1 MQYRA
6 FPAFAAIPAVSA
18 SSARAARSARLSA
31 LGLLAVATLVTLAP
45 QPAQAGGAYPEKP
58 VTIVV
63 PFPPGGGTDTGA
75 RLLAQRLTELW
86 GKAVVIENKPGA
98 AGQIGSDYVARAKPD
113 GYTLLM
119 GNIGTHSINPSL
131 YKSLPYDAVKG
142 FAPVSLV
149 AELPQIMV
157 TAPGNPAATVSQAIA
172 AGKRE
177 PGKITY
183 SSSGSGSSMHLAGAM
198 FARQAGVDM
207 LHVSYKGGGP
217 AVADVMA
224 GHVDYTF
231 ATLYETMGMIKGG
244 KLKAVA
250 VTGDKRAAA
259 MPNVPTVAEA
269 GLAGYEAVSWIGL
282 LAPAGT
288 PPALVG
294 KISQDVR
301 AALADPKVKQ
311 MLIDQGAVPA
321 GSTPEAFASLMARD
335 TARYAKL
342 IRELGIKV
350 E

>member
-1 MQYRA
+1 MQHRQ
-6 FPAFAAIPAVSA
+6 FPVLA
-18 SSARAARSARLSA
+18 
-31 LGLLAVATLVTLAP
+31 LLAAAALVAIAQ
-45 QPAQAGGAYPEKP
+45 QPAHAGGYPERP

-63 PFPPGGGTDTGA
+63 PFAPGGGTDTGA

-131 YKSLPYDAVKG
+131 YKSQPYDAVKS
-142 FAPVSLV
+142 FLPVSLV

-157 TAPGNPAATVSQAIA
+157 TAPGNPAATVPQAIA

-198 FARQAGVDM
+198 FARQAGIDM

-224 GHVDYTF
+224 GHVNYTF

-259 MPNVPTVAEA
+259 MPNVPTVAET

-311 MLIDQGAVPA
+311 MLLEQGAVPS
-321 GSTPEAFASLMARD
+321 GSTPEAFAALIARD
-335 TARYAKL
+335 TTRYAKL
-342 IRELGIKV
+342 IQELGIKL

>member
-1 MQYRA
+1 MQHRA
-6 FPAFAAIPAVSA
+6 FPMMA
-18 SSARAARSARLSA
+18 
-31 LGLLAVATLVTLAP
+31 LLAAAALVTIAQ
-45 QPAQAGGAYPEKP
+45 QPAHAGGYPERP

-75 RLLAQRLTELW
+75 RLLAQRLTEMW

-131 YKSLPYDAVKG
+131 YKSQPYDAVKS

-157 TAPGNPAATVSQAIA
+157 TAPGNPAATVPQAIA

-177 PGKITY
+177 PGKVTY

-198 FARQAGVDM
+198 FARQAGIDM

-224 GHVDYTF
+224 GHVNYTF

-259 MPNVPTVAEA
+259 MPNVPTVAET
-269 GLAGYEAVSWIGL
+269 GLTGYEAVSWIGL

-311 MLIDQGAVPA
+311 MLLDQGAVPS
-321 GSTPEAFASLMARD
+321 GSTSEAFAALIARD

-342 IRELGIKV
+342 IRELGIKL

>member
-1 MQYRA
+1 MQHRA
-6 FPAFAAIPAVSA
+6 CPAFAAIPALSA
-18 SSARAARSARLSA
+18 SFTRSARSARLPA
-31 LGLLAVATLVTLAP
+31 LGLLALATFITVAP

-75 RLLAQRLTELW
+75 RLLAQRLTEMW

-113 GYTLLM
+113 GYTLLI
-119 GNIGTHSINPSL
+119 GNVGTHAINPSL
-131 YKSLPYDAVKG
+131 YKSSYDTVKS

-217 AVADVMA
+217 AVSDVMA
-224 GHVDYTF
+224 GHVNYTF

-301 AALADPKVKQ
+301 TALADPRVKQ

-321 GSTPEAFASLMARD
+321 GSTPEAFASLIARD
-335 TARYAKL
+335 TTRYAKL
-342 IRELGIKV
+342 IRDLGIKV

>member
-6 FPAFAAIPAVSA
+6 FSDVRATLPVPGVLAA
-18 SSARAARSARLSA
+18 
-31 LGLLAVATLVTLAP
+31 ATLVALAALAP
-45 QPAQAGGAYPEKP
+45 QPALADGYPERP

-75 RLLAQRLTELW
+75 RLIAQRLTELW
-86 GKAVVIENKPGA
+86 GKSVIIENKPGA

-131 YKSLPYDAVKG
+131 YKSLSYDPVKG

-149 AELPQIMV
+149 ADLPLVMV
-157 TAPGNPAATVSQAIA
+157 TAPGNAAGTVPLTIA

-183 SSSGSGSSMHLAGAM
+183 SSSGSGSAMHLAGAM
-198 FARQAGVDM
+198 FARQAGIDM
-207 LHVSYKGGGP
+207 LHVAYKGGGP

-224 GHVDYTF
+224 GHIGYTF
-231 ATLYETMGMIKGG
+231 ATLYETTALIKGG
-244 KLKAVA
+244 KLKPVA

-259 MPNVPTVAEA
+259 LPNVPTVAEA
-269 GLAGYEAVSWIGL
+269 GLAGFEAVSWIGL

-294 KISQDVR
+294 KISEDVR
-301 AALADPKVKQ
+301 RALADPKVRQ
-311 MLIDQGAVPA
+311 TLADQGAVPS
-321 GSTPEAFASLMARD
+321 GSTPDAFAALIARD
-335 TARYAKL
+335 TTRYARV
-342 IRELGIKV
+342 IREQGIKA